1 MPQLGEFAVP
11 IGTFVEQIENFLFT
25 FMDHENKHDF
35 HFVVQMKQKLDN
47 RKKAIQSRK
56 ISKNVSDIYPVNVEN
71 GSPLKYKNNTMY
83 IYTNY
88 MISGCVQMKH

>member
-1 MPQLGEFAVP
+1 MPWLAEFALP
-11 IGTFVEQIENFLFT
+11 NSNFVVQKVNFLYT

-47 RKKAIQSRK
+47 RKKAIWSRK
-56 ISKNVSDIYPVNVEN
+56 ISKNVSEIYPVNVEN
-71 GSPLKYKNNTMY
+71 GSPLKYKINTMY

>member
-1 MPQLGEFAVP
+1 MPQLGKFAVP

-25 FMDHENKHDF
+25 FMDHENKHYF
-35 HFVVQMKQKLDN
+35 HFIVHMKQKLDN
-47 RKKAIQSRK
+47 REKAIQSGK
-56 ISKNVSDIYPVNVEN
+56 ISKNVSDIYPVNVKN

-88 MISGCVQMKH
+88 MISECVQMKH